1 MKFLALLKKEL
12 RESLIPIILA
22 TLIFGGFTTV
32 MIREFVNYGGVDAR
46 FSGQRD
52 LLGEVYVLFSNYPV
66 QQIGPLLLFTSILL
80 GLALGALHFGL
91 PLLSRTWAFLLHR
104 PVNRFAVLASKLL
117 ASLLAFGVA
126 LGVPWSWAYLH
137 IEQVKTTGFPSNPQV
152 FWEGWLLISLGLGP
166 YLGTGLCALTNARWY
181 TTRLFGLIF
190 AAILVSV
197 VFSTQSIVVAF
208 VLLLIGVAILLVLLI
223 ATFLQTEF

>member
-22 TLIFGGFTTV
+22 TLVFGGSTTV

-52 LLGEVYVLFSNYPV
+52 LLGEVYGLFSNYPV

-104 PVNRFAVLASKLL
+104 PVKRFAVLASKLL

-126 LGVPWSWAYLH
+126 LVYHAIVRPDLRGHIGFACFLHTEHRRGVCVA
-137 IEQVKTTGFPSNPQV
+137 VDRRGNPSNAV
-152 FWEGWLLISLGLGP
+152 D
-166 YLGTGLCALTNARWY
+166 CH
-181 TTRLFGLIF
+181 
-190 AAILVSV
+190 VS
-197 VFSTQSIVVAF
+197 
-208 VLLLIGVAILLVLLI
+208 
-223 ATFLQTEF
+223 